1 MTSSSRSSATSTTTH
16 SYPETLVRGSDGTWE
31 VDENCVALQAI
42 TDPERF
48 DRGVRQA
55 MKLAKVVNF
64 AERYLKIV
72 TKRAKLEPFRLN
84 AVQVIVVQLIAFC
97 WAQLRPAQIL
107 IPKSR
112 QMGISTLLQTLL
124 FVLAL
129 LTRNYRCLTV
139 AHREDSAGMI
149 FRMSRTFEEWLP
161 RKFRREL
168 KTKTK
173 GCLEWR
179 DTGSITQVA
188 TIGTGDGLGMGFT
201 LNAFHGSEVAVWAK
215 RGDAKAAWTSA
226 APAIAD
232 NEDTLIAFESTPD
245 GPDPFF
251 YDLCSRSLAGFGD
264 WQAVFLPWY
273 LDPTYRISREE
284 YALRVARARFEG
296 EVHFELTAEEQEL
309 VKLVASQPTVAGEE
323 WIRWPCQLEIEQILW
338 RRITIENKCD
348 GDVDTFNRYY
358 PSTWE
363 MAFQS
368 RDVQLFSGHTIERI
382 KAQAKPPTGVGAMHA
397 VKGQASFRARDKA
410 EQDRSKWQ
418 VMVWE
423 EPQAG
428 FEYMIG
434 ADVAEG
440 VEGGDF
446 SAAYVGKLDRALGQV
461 EVVAAVHGTI
471 DPDLYAEQ
479 LDLLGQWYGDAL
491 LAVECNRTFEVMRT
505 LRKRG
510 YKNLYWRMD
519 PTNPRSKVKHPGW
532 HTNTKTRPIMLSILK
547 AMARDN
553 DVVVY
558 DGELPGEM
566 QTMVPGKNGRWEAR
580 KGYHDDRVMALA
592 ILLAVAGFRD
602 KRGRRRRERERPA
615 EEKSE
620 SAAVVAMHRRKA
632 WAASKNLNT
641 SADESTYTM

>member
-1 MTSSSRSSATSTTTH
+1 MTSSTGSLTTSTRH
-16 SYPETLVRGSDGTWE
+16 SYPETLVRGTDGKWQ
-31 VDENCVALQAI
+31 VDEDCVALQPI
-42 TDPERF
+42 TDPGRRK
-48 DRGVRQA
+48 RGIRQA
-55 MKLAKVVNF
+55 GKLAKVVNF
-64 AERYLKIV
+64 AESFLKIV

-97 WAQLRPAQIL
+97 WVQLRPAQIL

-129 LTRNYRCLTV
+129 LTRNYRCMTV
-139 AHREDSAGMI
+139 AHREDSAAMI

-161 RKFRREL
+161 AKFRREL
-168 KTKTK
+168 KTRTK

-251 YDLCSRSLAGFGD
+251 YDLCVRSLSGFGD

-273 LDPTYRISREE
+273 LDPTYQISRED
-284 YALRVARARFEG
+284 YALRVARARLEG

-309 VKLVASQPTVAGEE
+309 VKLIQSQPVVAGEE
-323 WIRWPCQLEIEQILW
+323 WIRWPCTLTLEQILW
-338 RRITIENKCD
+338 RRITIQNKCD

-363 MAFQS
+363 MAFRS
-368 RDVQLFSGHTIERI
+368 RDVLLFSGHTIERI
-382 KAQAKPPTGVGAMHA
+382 KAQSRAPRSVGAMHE
-397 VKGQASFRARDKA
+397 VKGEAHYRPRERA
-410 EQDRSKWQ
+410 EQARSKWQ
-418 VMVWE
+418 IAIWE
-423 EPQAG
+423 APLPG
-428 FEYMIG
+428 YEYMIG

-446 SAAYVGKLDRALGQV
+446 SVCYVGKLDRTLGQV
-461 EVVAAVHGTI
+461 EVVASLHGTI

-479 LDLLGQWYGDAL
+479 LDLLAQWYGDAL
-491 LAVECNRTFEVMRT
+491 LAVETNRTFEVMRT

-510 YKNLYWRMD
+510 CRNLYWRTD

-558 DGELPGEM
+558 DPDLPGEM
-566 QTMVPGKNGRWEAR
+566 QDMIPGRNGRWEAR
-580 KGYHDDRVMALA
+580 KGRHDDRVMALA

-602 KRGRRRRERERPA
+602 KRGRRKRDRERPTEA
-615 EEKSE
+615 KSE
-620 SAAVVAMHRRKA
+620 SAAVVALHKRKA
-632 WAASKNLNT
+632 WAAARNMSKA
-641 SADESTYTM
+641 SADESTYSM